1 MKNNLVV
8 LPEVVSAPLA
18 TEHKHVTPTFADHA
32 LLRTLGIDTGSY
44 VLCVGTMEI
53 RKNNL
58 YLVKVWEQL
67 IRIHGVNNI
76 PKLVFCG
83 KRGWHNEEFFD
94 YIEDKQYVGTWL
106 HLIESAPETLLSL
119 LYEKSLFTCFVS
131 YAEGWGLPISESLSY
146 GKLCVASKTTS
157 MPEVGGQFCLYI
169 DPYDPNSG
177 FDVINKLIVDKVF
190 FNYRED
196 FIKNNYKEKTWRDF
210 SQEITG
216 FIDNSKLINQ
226 SGVYCFIPPSTITS
240 SGNYD
245 VRKAV
250 DLDKPIL
257 SSKMAATSGWH
268 QIEDW
273 GIWASKSVAI
283 FECAIESKKDTL
295 ISCFIKLKCPDEM
308 GFTTVSVV
316 QSGFVIETF
325 NVTSKPQWYT
335 FDVDIHTGSKL
346 EIKLVSPSRR
356 FVSPDSR
363 GKIFFGILGFA
374 YSSGDL
380 ISTVS
385 LIKKVINDGVNVINI
400 NTIDQK
406 ETATDIPR
414 KEFEVI
420 STEIA
425 ANAIADF
432 VSTFYSEIKPSF
444 FERFFGSLYLQK
456 ARNNARK
463 KRWEA
468 AAMYYMKMFNRGL
481 IEAKPVVQLGHALNE
496 SGLHRAAFIAYSIA
510 YHLSPDDDDVKFH
523 YELNLERLRKT

>member
-1 MKNNLVV
+1 MNKKIYLDIKDLLEYVTHNTTYSGIQRVASEFLFSCFEEYPDLIVPVTPGGRTFLKAYDITILKQIHEQIISGNTSRTILDKLISDIKKTELEADITHNSVYFMIGAFWIYEDYKYIINLKRAGLPFVLFVHDLIQIRNREYVAQDANSKFIQSFSDVLCLADLIIANSHYVAADIKKFIDEQMKNNLVV

-190 FNYRED
+190 LIIER
-196 FIKNNYKEKTWRDF
+196 ILLK
-210 SQEITG
+210 IT
-216 FIDNSKLINQ
+216 I
-226 SGVYCFIPPSTITS
+226 
-240 SGNYD
+240 
-245 VRKAV
+245 RKR
-250 DLDKPIL
+250 L
-257 SSKMAATSGWH
+257 G
-268 QIEDW
+268 
-273 GIWASKSVAI
+273 
-283 FECAIESKKDTL
+283 
-295 ISCFIKLKCPDEM
+295 
-308 GFTTVSVV
+308 
-316 QSGFVIETF
+316 ETF
-325 NVTSKPQWYT
+325 
-335 FDVDIHTGSKL
+335 H
-346 EIKLVSPSRR
+346 
-356 FVSPDSR
+356 
-363 GKIFFGILGFA
+363 
-374 YSSGDL
+374 
-380 ISTVS
+380 
-385 LIKKVINDGVNVINI
+385 
-400 NTIDQK
+400 
-406 ETATDIPR
+406 R
-414 KEFEVI
+414 K
-420 STEIA
+420 
-425 ANAIADF
+425 
-432 VSTFYSEIKPSF
+432 
-444 FERFFGSLYLQK
+444 
-456 ARNNARK
+456 
-463 KRWEA
+463 
-468 AAMYYMKMFNRGL
+468 
-481 IEAKPVVQLGHALNE
+481 
-496 SGLHRAAFIAYSIA
+496 
-510 YHLSPDDDDVKFH
+510 
-523 YELNLERLRKT
+523 